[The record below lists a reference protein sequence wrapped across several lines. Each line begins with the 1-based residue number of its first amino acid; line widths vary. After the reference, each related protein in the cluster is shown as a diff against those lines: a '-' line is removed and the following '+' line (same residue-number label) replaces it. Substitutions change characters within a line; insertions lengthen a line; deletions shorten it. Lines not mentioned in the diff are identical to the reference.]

1 MNFERQPTKKWRREI
16 PGARWFKTDLH
27 VHTIDDALGGRAK
40 MPADMTGDPTDPDV
54 LTAYARRF
62 LQGVAASGVQVVG
75 LTPHSPRVGSD
86 SGTSAVW
93 RIVEEWNSANDDD
106 GVPFREK
113 IFALFPGF
121 EPNVNDGANGV
132 HILFLFDPEIGR
144 DSYLG
149 LFDAIMDGR
158 TPWHHSSLR
167 PTRRSAEEIF
177 ETLRQRQSE
186 SHNASA
192 PWRYMALA
200 PHFQTPQGL
209 LGTIRKEVLERFP
222 CNCLAGYELGDNK
235 LPEDLRRN
243 KKPGSFLL
251 PFMRQHHQA
260 FFHASDAYSIEDIG
274 GRHTWIKL
282 ASPRIEA
289 LRQAFVASDS
299 RLRIGFVRG
308 EDNSLQELPAP
319 PDVMVHNRPW
329 MKSVVV
335 KGGASFFGGN
345 DRTGQRETRFDL
357 SPDLTCVIGGSM
369 TGKSTLLDGLREHVR
384 APAPTDTSIRKQTQE
399 RAKLRFLAG
408 SPEIDI
414 ETPGS
419 DPTAELHD
427 RWPARFFAQS
437 ELQRLA
443 EAGSIEELLARLT
456 PAEVPEIEERRMTL
470 RGLDGQL
477 SDAAQNLTELD
488 EALAEAEQ
496 EHSRSKKAKEEL
508 DAFEGAG
515 IGKLHTI
522 ARTRQI
528 WEAALN
534 ESTNLNAT
542 ISDVLT
548 SARSLEIPSVDDELN
563 RLLTVPGSDTSEL
576 DPEGHWSRV
585 LLHLKSAS
593 SEMADWVKAVE
604 ATVASIRSH
613 EVRIQTDVER
623 ALAEQGLEPSKLM
636 EFQKLN
642 KQASLLTSYRSNLE
656 ETRKQVQAA
665 EKSFSALLKQR
676 EGLVREQRKAFDRV
690 LRHVTQQFGKR
701 IRARRVEGGDAE
713 SLDKFLTKL
722 AQRGITRWWNDL
734 GSDSKPSPRELLNGL
749 ADNSLGDVG
758 MSPKVQQTFQES
770 ITKSKQRE
778 LAALRARDV
787 YLLEMRMD
795 DGSYRQLDE
804 LSGGQR
810 VSILLSLLLE
820 TADNRPLVIDQPEDE
835 LDNHFLWTVIL
846 PALKR
851 LKGKRQIL
859 VATHNPNIVVNGD
872 ADMVIELQATA
883 QQGAVAQAG
892 AIEEPAVRDAIVQ
905 TVDGGD
911 EAFRLRYRKYGF

>member
-1 MNFERQPTKKWRREI
+1 
-16 PGARWFKTDLH
+16 
-27 VHTIDDALGGRAK
+27 
-40 MPADMTGDPTDPDV
+40 MPDNMTGDPTDPEV
-54 LTAYARRF
+54 LSAYARRF
-62 LQGVAASGVQVVG
+62 LQGVTAAGIQVLG
-75 LTPHSPRVGSD
+75 LTPHSPRVGSN
-86 SGTSAVW
+86 SNTSAVW

-132 HILFLFDPEIGR
+132 HVLFLFDPEIGR

-186 SHNASA
+186 SCNTSA
-192 PWRYMALA
+192 PWRYIALA

-235 LPEDLRRN
+235 LPEDLRENR
-243 KKPGSFLL
+243 KPGSFLL
-251 PFMRQHHQA
+251 PFMRHHHQA

-274 GRHTWIKL
+274 ERHTWIKL

-308 EDNSLQELPAP
+308 ENGSLAKLPTP

-329 MKSVVV
+329 LKSVVV

-345 DRTGQRETRFDL
+345 DETGQRETRFDL

-369 TGKSTLLDGLREHVR
+369 TGKSTLLDGLRAYVS
-384 APAPTDTSIRKQTQE
+384 APAPTNTSIRKQTQD
-399 RAKLRFLAG
+399 RATLRFLAG
-408 SPEIDI
+408 SPEVHIDA
-414 ETPGS
+414 PGS
-419 DPTAELHD
+419 DPTAELYD

-456 PAEVPEIEERRMTL
+456 PAEVPEIEERRMEL
-470 RGLDGQL
+470 RALDRQL
-477 SDAAQNLTELD
+477 SEAAQNLTEMD

-496 EHSRSKKAKEEL
+496 EHSRSKKAKKEL

-515 IGKLHTI
+515 IGKLHAI

-528 WEAALN
+528 WGATHK
-534 ESTNLNAT
+534 ESKSLQ
-542 ISDVLT
+542 SGLEQLLS
-548 SARSLEIPSVDDELN
+548 SASSLEVPSMDDELN
-563 RLLTVPGSDTSEL
+563 RLLTLSGSNPTEL
-576 DPEGHWSRV
+576 NPESHWSRV

-593 SEMADWVKAVE
+593 AEMSDWVKAVE
-604 ATVASIRSH
+604 AIVADIKIH
-613 EVRIQTDVER
+613 EGGIQTDVER
-623 ALAEQGLEPSKLM
+623 ALARQGLEPGKLM

-642 KQASLLTSYRSNLE
+642 KQASLLTSYRSNLD
-656 ETRKQVQAA
+656 ETRKRVQAA
-665 EKSFSALLKQR
+665 EKSFSALRRQR
-676 EGLVREQRKAFDRV
+676 EHLVGEQRAAFDRV
-690 LRHVTQQFGKR
+690 LKHVAQQFGQR
-701 IRARRVEGGDAE
+701 IRARRIEGGDAE

-734 GSDSKPSPRELLNGL
+734 GTDSKPSPKELLDGL
-749 ADNSLGDVG
+749 ANDSLASVG
-758 MSPKVQQTFQES
+758 MSPTVQQTFRES
-770 ITKSKQRE
+770 ITKSRQRE
-778 LAALRARDV
+778 LAAMRARDV
-787 YLLEMRMD
+787 YLLEMRLD

-859 VATHNPNIVVNGD
+859 VATHNPNVVVNGD
-872 ADMVIELQATA
+872 ADMVIQLQATA
-883 QQGAVAQAG
+883 QQGLIAQAG
-892 AIEEPAVRDAIVQ
+892 AIEETAVRDAIVQ